1 MKAQSKVDL
10 PRTVCF
16 LYEVRTGNLLFA
28 PTLGS
33 HSAIYTFYRLGRRL
47 AIGKKYIEVELNYT
61 KTNVSYDIRTSDVNL
76 RQKII
81 KIVSKHA
88 AFKRL
93 LTAVQIKLLANIKNS
108 KRSQKAKYH
117 LLIDLLTNWYPLST
131 QKFNEQITKKFKKT
145 NYEVYSLVIQIIT
158 TGHKYIS
165 VNEFKRLCT
174 LVPEKYFSYLFDCIN
189 TGIYMPTKVYQNVII
204 EEQKRRLELAETAGT
219 KV

>member
-1 MKAQSKVDL
+1 MKAQPKVDL
-10 PRTVCF
+10 PCTVCF

-28 PTLGS
+28 PTLNA
-33 HSAIYTFYRLGRRL
+33 HPPIYNFYRLRRRL

-81 KIVSKHA
+81 KIVSKHTT
-88 AFKRL
+88 FRKL
-93 LTAVQIKLLANIKNS
+93 LTIAQIKLLTGIKNS
-108 KRSQKAKYH
+108 KKSQKVKCY
-117 LLIDLLTNWYPLST
+117 LLIDLLTNWYPLGT

-145 NYEVYSLVIQIIT
+145 SYAVYALVIQIIS
-158 TGHKYIS
+158 TGYKYIS
-165 VNEFKRLCT
+165 KNEFKRLCT